1 MPSRRDTLRATPN
14 PERTESTSRKED
26 YKAYAERD
34 VDDGWPYSDEPG
46 PEEERLQ
53 DNRPYAEEEEVEVAP
68 TEGFHVEESPA
79 SQNDADERDETVRD
93 YLSDQD
99 KRGGT
104 PEDESGDRANDRQS
118 RK

>member
-1 MPSRRDTLRATPN
+1 MPSRRDTLRSPPN
-14 PERTESTSRKED
+14 PERTEATSRKED

-53 DNRPYAEEEEVEVAP
+53 DNRPYAEEDEVEVAP
-68 TEGFHVEESPA
+68 TDGFHVEESSA
-79 SQNDADERDETVRD
+79 AGDADEEVDETVRD

-104 PEDESGDRANDRQS
+104 PDNEDAGSETGGRP